1 MRMLRSNLGFAVVA
15 LLTLALDIGANTAI
29 VQPRGSR
36 KASSKSSPD
45 GWPCSQGVRIRSA
58 GRSVETGRGRY
69 PEERG
74 EENAELQGRKA
85 EVFLKES
92 GSDGKRAAVNIV
104 EKDGEREKEDD
115 AGQFRW

>member
-1 MRMLRSNLGFAVVA
+1 MAGPA
-15 LLTLALDIGANTAI
+15 
-29 VQPRGSR
+29 R
-36 KASSKSSPD
+36 KAYEYAL
-45 GWPCSQGVRIRSA
+45 A